1 MSIRTTIVAAT
12 AATVIA
18 VGMLGTVATASAEVA
33 VRTPV
38 AAVDPAAQ
46 GLQTAILAGGC
57 FWGVQGVYQRV
68 KGVTSAVSG
77 YANGAK
83 ATASYDRVAGGDTG
97 HAEAVRITYDPR
109 VVSYGT
115 LLQIYF
121 SVVAD
126 PTRLNAQGPDHG
138 TQYRSAIVPTTP
150 QQAQVAR
157 AYLAQLGKANV
168 WQRPIVTRIEPNRGF
183 YPAEAYHQDYLVRNP
198 GSPYI
203 RINDLPKVKALQS
216 FYPAMT
222 RAQPVLVRG

>member
-109 VVSYGT
+109 VVSYGQ

-138 TQYRSAIVPTTP
+138 TQYRSAILPTTP

-157 AYLAQLGKANV
+157 AYLAQLAKANV

>member
-38 AAVDPAAQ
+38 AAVDPAAR
-46 GLQTAILAGGC
+46 GMQTAILAGGC